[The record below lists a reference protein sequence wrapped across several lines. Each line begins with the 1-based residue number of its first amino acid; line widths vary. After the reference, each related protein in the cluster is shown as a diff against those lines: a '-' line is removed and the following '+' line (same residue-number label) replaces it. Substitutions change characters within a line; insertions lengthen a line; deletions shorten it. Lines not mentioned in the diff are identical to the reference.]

1 MTIGQHKNGLCP
13 CPYGS
18 NEHLELSSRSPGGG
32 SRSVALQPSFST
44 PHQFVLLLS
53 YRDPE
58 AAGALS
64 AYVLIAAALRWT
76 YPFLWPKHTRSDSQY
91 LSRNVTM
98 PVRFVEKLW
107 TVRLQSGATAGAR
120 SLTGGY
126 DVRSQSAG
134 IWLDSDGD
142 DHLFIPMDT
151 SELPTETELKQMTV
165 DAFAQLYHRAKHV

>member
-1 MTIGQHKNGLCP
+1 
-13 CPYGS
+13 
-18 NEHLELSSRSPGGG
+18 
-32 SRSVALQPSFST
+32 
-44 PHQFVLLLS
+44 
-53 YRDPE
+53 
-58 AAGALS
+58 
-64 AYVLIAAALRWT
+64 
-76 YPFLWPKHTRSDSQY
+76 
-91 LSRNVTM
+91 M